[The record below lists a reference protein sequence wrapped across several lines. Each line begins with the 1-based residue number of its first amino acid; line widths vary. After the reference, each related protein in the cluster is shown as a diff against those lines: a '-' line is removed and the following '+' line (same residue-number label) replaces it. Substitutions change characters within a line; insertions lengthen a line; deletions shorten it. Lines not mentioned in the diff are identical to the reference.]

1 MLAWKDADVL
11 DEINKIYIAKYN
23 SDLEEDLLEAS
34 DSKHHPVIQVCMSEN
49 RDDEEG
55 WDMVEK
61 SVKVLASQ
69 AGLKVAEYSLLL
81 ALNKL
86 REKVT
91 NLEEVG
97 ILSPYKMHGQGI
109 THQTAMWFITNCPKL
124 R

>member
-1 MLAWKDADVL
+1 MDARFATDKANIWQKMTKFTLEVDPGFSSSCNEFL
-11 DEINKIYIAKYN
+11 LVHHL
-23 SDLEEDLLEAS
+23 SDILSFA
-34 DSKHHPVIQVCMSEN
+34 PNI
-49 RDDEEG
+49 
-55 WDMVEK
+55 K

-86 REKVT
+86 RKNVT
-91 NLEEVG
+91 SLEEVA